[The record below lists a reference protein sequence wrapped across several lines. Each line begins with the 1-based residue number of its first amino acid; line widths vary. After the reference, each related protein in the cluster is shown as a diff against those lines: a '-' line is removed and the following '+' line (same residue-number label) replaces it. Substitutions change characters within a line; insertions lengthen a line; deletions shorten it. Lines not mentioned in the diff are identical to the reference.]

1 MGGGGGKQHG
11 EEGGWRSERCL
22 VAVRVWETENVANA
36 MSCSQYGALVPGVSN
51 NRMQTD
57 KRLLRVRPREFSTGP
72 FTGSFY
78 GSVYGVL
85 QRVRV
90 CGDSTGPCMGFF
102 YGSVCGLLLRV
113 RVRALSMGPCTGSF
127 YGSVHGVLLRVVM
140 MEVVVRVRV
149 RGPSKKGP
157 CTGSFRGSVWG
168 RSMGP
173 STGPPT
179 GPCTGFCY
187 GSVYKMGSHGSVCG
201 VLYGSV

>member
-11 EEGGWRSERCL
+11 EDGGWRSERCL
-22 VAVRVWETENVANA
+22 VAVRVWGTENVANA

-113 RVRALSMGPCTGSF
+113 RVRALSMGPCTGS
-127 YGSVHGVLLRVVM
+127 SSLPPLRAVSHP
-140 MEVVVRVRV
+140 RH
-149 RGPSKKGP
+149 
-157 CTGSFRGSVWG
+157 
-168 RSMGP
+168 
-173 STGPPT
+173 PPT
-179 GPCTGFCY
+179 FPSSHPTTPTRCHPTSLPPFPP
-187 GSVYKMGSHGSVCG
+187 SVRHHY
-201 VLYGSV
+201 L